1 MRSFWKDGR
10 DGTFVAGVVLGLAAA
25 TGPARGLESCNGR
38 YSAAALQP
46 LPVPKVVKLD
56 LRDSSPV
63 NVNLAKAFTTGMQQ
77 AGLQVDGP
85 PTVKLSLTF
94 SILGQGGSS
103 GAGVVP
109 PGGAVAD
116 GTYASGT
123 NAPWLN
129 GGFTAQLPDMP
140 RYDLFAPEQPAQ
152 SALLMLRVEANDP
165 STGDTDW
172 IGSIQCT
179 LLGND
184 NETLAFQLG
193 YRIGGTLGKRVDN
206 GPL

>member
-1 MRSFWKDGR
+1 MRSFWKIGR
-10 DGTFVAGVVLGLAAA
+10 NGAVVAGAVLGMAAP
-25 TGPARGLESCNGR
+25 TGPARALESCTGQ

-46 LPVPKVVKLD
+46 LPVPTVVRLD

-77 AGLQVDGP
+77 AGLHVDGP

-94 SILGQGGSS
+94 NIIGQGSSS
-103 GAGVVP
+103 GPGAAP
-109 PGGAVAD
+109 PGPAGAD

-140 RYDLFAPEQPAQ
+140 RYDLFTPQQPAQ
-152 SALLMLRVEANDP
+152 SALLMMRVEANDP
-165 STGDTDW
+165 STGTTDW

-179 LLGND
+179 MVGDD
-184 NETLAFQLG
+184 NQVLAYQLG

>member
-1 MRSFWKDGR
+1 MRSFWRTGR
-10 DGTFVAGVVLGLAAA
+10 DGALVAGAVLGLAAP
-25 TGPARGLESCNGR
+25 TGPARALDSCNGQ

-46 LPVPKVVKLD
+46 LPIPTVVTLD

-63 NVNLAKAFTTGMQQ
+63 NVNLAKAFTSGMQQ
-77 AGLQVDGP
+77 AGLNVDGP

-94 SILGQGGSS
+94 SIIGQGGSS
-103 GAGVVP
+103 GGRAAPPVGAG
-109 PGGAVAD
+109 AD
-116 GTYASGT
+116 GSYATGS

-140 RYDLFAPEQPAQ
+140 RYDLFTPQQPAQ
-152 SALLMLRVEANDP
+152 SALLMMRVEANDP
-165 STGDTDW
+165 SAGKTVW

-184 NETLAFQLG
+184 NQTLAFQLE

>member
-1 MRSFWKDGR
+1 MQSLWGTGR
-10 DGTFVAGVVLGLAAA
+10 DCAVIAGAMLGLAAP
-25 TGPARGLESCNGR
+25 TGPARALDSCNGQ
-38 YSAAALQP
+38 YSAAALRP
-46 LPVPKVVKLD
+46 LPVPTVVKLD

-77 AGLQVDGP
+77 AGLLVDGP
-85 PTVKLSLTF
+85 PTVKLSITF

-103 GAGVVP
+103 GPGPVQ
-109 PGGAVAD
+109 PGGTGTD
-116 GTYASGT
+116 GGFGSGT
-123 NAPWLN
+123 NAPWLS
-129 GGFTAQLPDMP
+129 GGITTELPDMP
-140 RYDLFAPEQPAQ
+140 RYDMFTPQQPAQ

-165 STGDTDW
+165 SSGTTDW

-184 NETLAFQLG
+184 NQTLAYQLG
-193 YRIGGTLGKRVDN
+193 YRIGGTLGKRVDQ

>member
-1 MRSFWKDGR
+1 MRSFWRIGR
-10 DGTFVAGVVLGLAAA
+10 DGAVVAGAVLGLAVA
-25 TGPARGLESCNGR
+25 TRPARALESCNGQ

-46 LPVPKVVKLD
+46 LPVPTVVKLD

-63 NVNLAKAFTTGMQQ
+63 NINLAKAFTTGMQQ
-77 AGLQVDGP
+77 AGLHVDGP
-85 PTVKLSLTF
+85 PTVKLSLMF
-94 SILGQGGSS
+94 SIIGQGGSTGP
-103 GAGVVP
+103 GAVP
-109 PGGAVAD
+109 PGGASAD
-116 GTYASGT
+116 GNYASGT

-129 GGFTAQLPDMP
+129 GGYTAQLPDLP
-140 RYDLFAPEQPAQ
+140 RYDLFTPQQPAQ
-152 SALLMLRVEANDP
+152 SALLILRVEANDP
-165 STGDTDW
+165 STGTTDW

-184 NETLAFQLG
+184 NQTLAFQLG

>member
-1 MRSFWKDGR
+1 MRSFWRTGR
-10 DGTFVAGVVLGLAAA
+10 DGTFVAGAVLGLAAP
-25 TGPARGLESCNGR
+25 TGPAHALESCNGQ

-46 LPVPKVVKLD
+46 LPVPTVVKLD

-63 NVNLAKAFTTGMQQ
+63 NVDLAKAFTGGMQQ
-77 AGLQVDGP
+77 AGLHVDGP

-94 SILGQGGSS
+94 SIIGQGGSS
-103 GAGVVP
+103 GSAAVP
-109 PGGAVAD
+109 PGGAGAD
-116 GTYASGT
+116 GNYATGT

-140 RYDLFAPEQPAQ
+140 RYDLFTPQQPAQ
-152 SALLMLRVEANDP
+152 SGLLMLRVEATDP
-165 STGDTDW
+165 STGATDW

-179 LLGND
+179 LLGDD
-184 NETLAFQLG
+184 NKTLAYQLG